1 MKTLQDCW
9 RNVCREYVRAF
20 IEKHELD
27 TLNYEDYWIN
37 NDPGTIICLNDMYI
51 DMENLRYD
59 IDNDIP
65 KDKFEEWY
73 WTSVDRAENGLQYLD
88 YPAFCKGA
96 PDPIP
101 PDQLEEIKKLRKK
114 VEQARQALEDSI
126 KDYKLNKDYIF

>member
-9 RNVCREYVRAF
+9 RNVCSEYVRAF

-73 WTSVDRAENGLQYLD
+73 WTSVDRAENNLQYIN

-101 PDQLEEIKKLRKK
+101 ANQLEEIKKLRKK
-114 VEQARQALEDSI
+114 VEQARQALEESI